1 MKPMSGEVFFDTSVL
16 LYILSRND
24 PKSQVTAAL
33 LREGGVI
40 SVQVL
45 NEFANV
51 ASRKFHFDW
60 DRIEEILAEIRVL
73 METPIPLTVS
83 LHEFGL
89 AIAYRYK
96 YRIYD
101 SLLIASALEAGCTT
115 LYSEDMQDG
124 QTIGTVTIRNP
135 FVASQS

>member
-1 MKPMSGEVFFDTSVL
+1 MKPMPAEVFFDSSVL
-16 LYILSRND
+16 LYILSRTD
-24 PKSQVTAAL
+24 PKSLVTAGL
-33 LREGGVI
+33 LQDGGVI

-51 ASRKFHFDW
+51 ASRKLHLEW
-60 DRIEEILAEIRVL
+60 DRIEDILTEIREFL
-73 METPIPLTVS
+73 DPPLSLTVS
-83 LHEFGL
+83 IHELGL
-89 AIAYRYK
+89 AIAHRYK

-124 QTIGTVTIRNP
+124 QTIGSVTIRNP
-135 FVASQS
+135 FAVV